1 MAKTL
6 IVFSSKRGTTRCSA
20 QMLADRITGGADLYN
35 LGTDAPV
42 DLGLYDAIVVGGSVY
57 MGKVSKKL
65 RRFID
70 ANEAAL
76 LKANVLALFL
86 CGMEEGEGM
95 EKQLEQNYSQG
106 LRDKAIATSCFGG
119 EFLFSQMGGFTR
131 ALMRLAMSREDVH
144 QINEQ
149 AIAAMAEAVNSA
161 LV

>member
-70 ANEAAL
+70 ANEI
-76 LKANVLALFL
+76 
-86 CGMEEGEGM
+86 G
-95 EKQLEQNYSQG
+95 
-106 LRDKAIATSCFGG
+106 
-119 EFLFSQMGGFTR
+119 R
-131 ALMRLAMSREDVH
+131 AHV
-144 QINEQ
+144 
-149 AIAAMAEAVNSA
+149 
-161 LV
+161 